1 MEVSSWENHMFLWA
15 MASIS
20 MFRIGA
26 QCLEAN
32 DRSDFVQRYPYA
44 IKGYEKICL
53 FSYIYI
59 YFELIVLIK
68 QCSYLVDTT

>member
-44 IKGYEKICL
+44 IKGYEKNMPFFI
-53 FSYIYI
+53 YIYI
-59 YFELIVLIK
+59 FVFRIDCTYK
-68 QCSYLVDTT
+68 AM